1 MRFAPLLALACVA
14 LTPAPYPLLGQVLLT
29 QDEALELAFPPPAT
43 VERATAF
50 LGAPE
55 RERVEA
61 VAGGEARA
69 IPRVVPYYVGRR
81 DGTPLGVAYFDAH
94 RVRTMQEVVM
104 VVVSPAGTVERVDVL
119 HFLEPPEYMAPG
131 PWIDQLTG
139 APLSDDLAVNR
150 GIVNLTGATLTA
162 EAITRAVRRVLA
174 LNQVIRPLAA
184 TVRGGRN

>member
-1 MRFAPLLALACVA
+1 MPRFALACAA
-14 LTPAPYPLLGQVLLT
+14 LAPAPCPLLGQLLLT
-29 QDEALELAFPPPAT
+29 QDEALALAFPPPAT

-50 LGAPE
+50 LGVPE
-55 RERVEA
+55 RERVED

-69 IPRVVPYYVGRR
+69 IPGVVPYYVGRR

-104 VVVSPAGTVERVDVL
+104 VVVSPAGTVARVDVL
-119 HFLEPPEYMAPG
+119 RFLEPPEYMAPG

-162 EAITRAVRRVLA
+162 GAITRAVRRVLA
-174 LNQVIRPLAA
+174 LNEVIRPLEASA
-184 TVRGGRN
+184 GGGED